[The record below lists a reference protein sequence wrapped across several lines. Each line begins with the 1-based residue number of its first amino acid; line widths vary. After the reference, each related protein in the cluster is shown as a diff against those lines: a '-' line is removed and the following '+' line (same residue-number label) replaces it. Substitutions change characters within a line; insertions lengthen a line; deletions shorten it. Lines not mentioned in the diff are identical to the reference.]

1 MNGIH
6 DMGGMH
12 GMGPIRHEEEE
23 PAFHERWEGR
33 VFALTTA
40 VEAWGKWTLDASRH
54 GIERIHAAEY
64 LRMSYYEKWLTSLV
78 ALMTETGMASEAEI
92 RSGEPAPGSAR
103 AVPVLRADQVTAV
116 LAEGVPASRE
126 GGASGRFGVG
136 QRVRARNLNPTGH
149 TRLPRY
155 ARGKT
160 GTIERD
166 HGVFVFPDTNA
177 HLRGETPQHV
187 YSVRFTSRELWGE
200 AARPEDSV
208 YIDLWDDY
216 LDPE

>member
-12 GMGPIRHEEEE
+12 GMGPIRREAIE
-23 PAFHERWEGR
+23 PVFHEGWEGR

-54 GIERIHAAEY
+54 GIERIRAAEY

-78 ALMTETGMASEAEI
+78 ALMTETGLASEEEI

-103 AVPVLRADQVTAV
+103 AVPVLPANQVAAM
-116 LAEGVPASRE
+116 LAEGVPASRQE
-126 GGASGRFGVG
+126 GASARFRAG

-149 TRLPRY
+149 TR
-155 ARGKT
+155 
-160 GTIERD
+160 
-166 HGVFVFPDTNA
+166 
-177 HLRGETPQHV
+177 
-187 YSVRFTSRELWGE
+187 
-200 AARPEDSV
+200 
-208 YIDLWDDY
+208 
-216 LDPE
+216 